1 MRPFPRFTAAAVA
14 GRAVF
19 SRGSGAGADDGADD
33 GAEGVAAAGCVESEG
48 RALMMA

>member
-19 SRGSGAGADDGADD
+19 SRGSGAGADDGA
-33 GAEGVAAAGCVESEG
+33 ERVWRPLAALKAKGE
-48 RALMMA
+48 R

>member
-14 GRAVF
+14 GRRAVF
-19 SRGSGAGADDGADD
+19 SRGSGAGAND